1 MPDFGHSQ
9 DAILAITV
17 AFLLAGLV
25 KGVVGGG
32 LPAVAV
38 PIIAGAVEPAMMVTD
53 TVSLTDMPPVFEA
66 LRTRTTQCKV
76 MVKP

>member
-1 MPDFGHSQ
+1 MPDFGLSQ
-9 DAILAITV
+9 DAILTITV

-38 PIIAGAVEPAMMVTD
+38 PIIAGAVEPAIAA
-53 TVSLTDMPPVFEA
+53 SLTLMPVIVTNF
-66 LRTRTTQCKV
+66 
-76 MVKP
+76 